1 MLPRPDFEGFGF
13 SIAANQRGPHKISQ
27 VETNSPADDGG
38 LRVDDL
44 ILKVNDVSI
53 VGERYSKTVR
63 LMKNEFER
71 GRIKLEVIAPSKCP
85 PDLRNVSLKSNTNE
99 FRRPNVK
106 NLRDIIDQA
115 TNIQYSALPDLRREP
130 YDQPP
135 TETPDWPI
143 CRQTVTQSFASV
155 LLTGL

>member
-1 MLPRPDFEGFGF
+1 M
-13 SIAANQRGPHKISQ
+13 AANQRGPHKISQ

-44 ILKVNDVSI
+44 ILKVNDMSV
-53 VGERYSKTVR
+53 VGERYSKTAR
-63 LMKNEFER
+63 LVKNEFER

-85 PDLRNVSLKSNTNE
+85 PDIKNTSLKSNSHE
-99 FRRPNVK
+99 FRRPNIK

-115 TNIQYSALPDLRREP
+115 TSIQSAAFPDLSRETYSL

-135 TETPDWPI
+135 TDTPEWPI
-143 CRQTVTQSFASV
+143 CRQTVTQSYSSV